1 MDVMILEVEEIL
13 VMEITWVL
21 AALTVLGFG
30 LAAYFGLAWVKLK
43 VELSDVDVKR
53 VLADDFEHKRQL
65 MKAEFESLSQRLLA
79 ERSKDLTDSHNES
92 LAQVIKPLTTELD
105 GFKKRIN
112 EVYERETRDRVS
124 LRQEILSLKSLN
136 HKMSEDAINLTRA
149 LKGENKTA
157 GNWGELVLEQV
168 LSASGLREGHEFSC
182 QQSFTGEDGRRLQPD
197 VVISLPDNKCLIVDA
212 KLSLKDYQRAI
223 SAIDEVTRLDALK
236 AHANSLKAHVRG
248 LSGKN
253 YSGLSQITTVDF
265 VIMFVP
271 VEPAFSAAFESQPH
285 LFTDALAQGVVIA
298 SPSTLLALLRTI
310 EHVWRIERQNANTRK
325 IADLGG
331 KLYDQF
337 VLFAES
343 FQDVGDK
350 LKRAQD
356 AYEKAGSRLASGR
369 GNLVR
374 RAGQLKILGV
384 SSTKQM
390 PPELQELE
398 D

>member
-1 MDVMILEVEEIL
+1 
-13 VMEITWVL
+13 MEITGVL
-21 AALTVLGFG
+21 AVVAVLGVGF
-30 LAAYFGLAWVKLK
+30 AAYFAKLWLSAKAELA
-43 VELSDVDVKR
+43 ELAARSEANTDLDQKT
-53 VLADDFEHKRQL
+53 AL
-65 MKAEFESLSQRLLA
+65 MKAEFEALSQRLLN
-79 ERSKDLTDSHNES
+79 ERAKELTSQHNDS
-92 LAQVIKPLTTELD
+92 LTQILKPLSTELD
-105 GFKKRIN
+105 TFKKRIN
-112 EVYERETRDRVS
+112 EVYENETRDRVS
-124 LRQEILSLKSLN
+124 LRQEIVSLKALN
-136 HKMSEDAINLTRA
+136 QKMSEDAINLTRA

-168 LSASGLREGHEFSC
+168 LSTSGLREGYEYSR
-182 QQSFTGEDGRRLQPD
+182 QQSFTGEEGSRLQPD
-197 VVISLPDNKCLIVDA
+197 VVISLPDEKCLIVDA
-212 KLSLKDYQRAI
+212 KLSLKDYERAM
-223 SAIDEVTRLDALK
+223 SAVDDTERLDALK

-253 YSGLSQITTVDF
+253 YAGLPGITTVDF

-271 VEPAFSAAFESQPH
+271 VEPAFSAAFETHPQ

-298 SPSTLLALLRTI
+298 SPSTLLALLRTV
-310 EHVWRIERQNANTRK
+310 EHVWRIEHQNRNTRQ

-350 LKRAQD
+350 IRRSQEAF
-356 AYEKAGSRLASGR
+356 EKAGQRLSTGR

-374 RAGQLKILGV
+374 RAEQLKTLGV

-390 PPELQELE
+390 PGELQDL
-398 D
+398 DD